1 MTEDRQP
8 WSTTSFAR
16 NGRNTSWPVAAL
28 AVSIEGEAA
37 MGVEPA
43 LYNGR
48 AENDCDDA
56 CANTYQ
62 YAPECEELPRMFDCD
77 GGECAEADED
87 GRGSHYA
94 PGAVAVDESCGK
106 WR

>member
-1 MTEDRQP
+1 VVDNELREKREEYEL
-8 WSTTSFAR
+8 AGCCA
-16 NGRNTSWPVAAL
+16 GREHS
-28 AVSIEGEAA
+28 EGEAA

-62 YAPECEELPRMFDCD
+62 YAPECEELPRMF
-77 GGECAEADED
+77 
-87 GRGSHYA
+87 
-94 PGAVAVDESCGK
+94 
-106 WR
+106 